1 MTRHVCFA
9 IAYWYEADTC
19 LIPAHCCTACFPL
32 QLKMVQCIAVHKA
45 FKLFLAHLYNF
56 KSSPAHSCY
65 TSKYVSPAVL
75 SVKTLCKSYSCRT
88 LDLLLP
94 KRNNAGLNKVL
105 LFVFFFPHL
114 TSPSNAYI
122 IYPCPKVLYMHVHY
136 AGANEWLTSTH
147 SKAHLFAMLEE
158 ASRSHN
164 TTAHASV
171 GSTKNFLPLWNM
183 SSNKSFV

>member
-1 MTRHVCFA
+1 MHSATARFICCTSVDLMPKNKWRHKQV
-9 IAYWYEADTC
+9 IAYYMWGRYLPHTTKTIQWR
-19 LIPAHCCTACFPL
+19 L
-32 QLKMVQCIAVHKA
+32 
-45 FKLFLAHLYNF
+45 LY
-56 KSSPAHSCY
+56 
-65 TSKYVSPAVL
+65 
-75 SVKTLCKSYSCRT
+75 KSYSRRT

-94 KRNNAGLNKVL
+94 KQHNACLNKVL
-105 LFVFFFPHL
+105 LFGFFLHL

-147 SKAHLFAMLEE
+147 SEAHLFAMLEE

>member
-1 MTRHVCFA
+1 MFVLWLLIT
-9 IAYWYEADTC
+9 YEADTC
-19 LIPAHCCTACFPL
+19 LIPQKP
-32 QLKMVQCIAVHKA
+32 
-45 FKLFLAHLYNF
+45 FKTILAHLYNF
-56 KSSPAHSCY
+56 KSSPTHSCY

-75 SVKTLCKSYSCRT
+75 SVKTLLYKSYSHRT
-88 LDLLLP
+88 LDLP
-94 KRNNAGLNKVL
+94 KRHNACLNKVP
-105 LFVFFFPHL
+105 LFVFFLHL